1 MHKILF
7 RVLNWYPCAYNSKAL
22 SVAQGQNGCL
32 ARTRPCTG
40 SRHRTENETEHNKA
54 PFPSASSLITLY
66 HKLAIPISNHCDL
79 WIFRQTLAYNLVFLC

>member
-40 SRHRTENETEHNKA
+40 SRPRTENETEHNKS
-54 PFPSASSLITLY
+54 PLPQCLISYDALPQTCPPY
-66 HKLAIPISNHCDL
+66 KQPL
-79 WIFRQTLAYNLVFLC
+79 WPLDF